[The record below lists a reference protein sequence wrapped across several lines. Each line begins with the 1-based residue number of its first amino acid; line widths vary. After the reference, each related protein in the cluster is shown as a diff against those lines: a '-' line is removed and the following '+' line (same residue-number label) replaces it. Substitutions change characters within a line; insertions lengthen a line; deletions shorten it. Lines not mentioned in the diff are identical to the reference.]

1 MHITSQLNTEIIK
14 AVEDIYAPDSDDRQR
29 LPSDLSVTADSFQEV
44 VDEVGKGISSPRQGK
59 YAESHREHLANILLN
74 LSRSI
79 VTRRWTIFF
88 DDSKTYS
95 KGGVMHSAGFT
106 SRSRTS
112 KILETLVAS
121 ERITRV
127 DEAKYQENPHGNL
140 YYPNREL
147 REKLFRYGLES
158 TSEHSFDN
166 VLVRINE
173 PSRGWGSIDLTT
185 VDDYFKIAE
194 INEYARAQDWACKEA
209 ITRIFKYDPFTSG
222 RLHTEFQNLP
232 ARAQKIRQN
241 TLINAEPITEVDF
254 NANQLR
260 MFLAFNKVDVFGEVN
275 DAYRAI
281 ADHAKVDR
289 QTVKAFLTAALNF
302 ENYERAR
309 SGAKVPDK
317 FGQAIMNA
325 FARLYPKVQ
334 LFTSGKPFGLV
345 GMQLEGEI
353 LQIVMRQLRLSD
365 VFALPVHDAI
375 AVNLKHRDLAKS
387 VMQDAWEYVMHQY
400 HPTAKTFV

>member
-1 MHITSQLNTEIIK
+1 
-14 AVEDIYAPDSDDRQR
+14 
-29 LPSDLSVTADSFQEV
+29 
-44 VDEVGKGISSPRQGK
+44 
-59 YAESHREHLANILLN
+59 
-74 LSRSI
+74 
-79 VTRRWTIFF
+79 
-88 DDSKTYS
+88 
-95 KGGVMHSAGFT
+95 
-106 SRSRTS
+106 
-112 KILETLVAS
+112 VAS
-121 ERITRV
+121 ETITRV
-127 DEAKYQENPHGNL
+127 DGAKHQENSHGNL

-158 TSEHSFDN
+158 TSQRSFDN
-166 VLVRINE
+166 VLVKINK

-194 INEYARAQDWACKEA
+194 INEYAKAQTWACKEA

-232 ARAQKIRQN
+232 ARLQKIRQN

-254 NANQLR
+254 NANHLR
-260 MFLAFNKVDVFGEVN
+260 MFLAFNKVDVFGEAN
-275 DAYRAI
+275 DAYRTI

-289 QTVKAFLTAALNF
+289 QTVKAFFTAALNC

-309 SGAKVPDK
+309 SVAKVPEQ

-325 FARLYPKVQ
+325 FERLYPKVQ
-334 LFTSGKPFGLV
+334 LFTSGRPFGLV

-353 LQIVMRQLRLSD
+353 LQIAMRQLRLLD
-365 VFALPVHDAI
+365 VFALPINDAI

-387 VMQDAWEYVMHQY
+387 AMQDAWESVMHRY